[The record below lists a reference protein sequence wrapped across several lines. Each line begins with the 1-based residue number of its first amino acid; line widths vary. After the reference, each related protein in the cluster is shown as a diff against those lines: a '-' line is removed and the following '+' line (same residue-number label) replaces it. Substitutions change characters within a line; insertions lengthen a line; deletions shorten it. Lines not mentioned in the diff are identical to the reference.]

1 MIMVHAHAIAPR
13 HVETTAARPNYITT
27 ADGTEL
33 FYRDWGR
40 GRPLLFLSGWTLNSA
55 MWGYQMHPLAAQGF
69 RCVAYDRRGHGLS
82 SDPGC
87 GYDYDT
93 LADDLAALIEALDL
107 RDVVVVAHSFSSAE
121 IVRYLTRHGDKR
133 ISGVLMLA
141 PAAIPFLI
149 KTDDNPSGIP
159 SEWLLANET
168 ELKDDFS
175 GWAERRSQAYFAH
188 QGSRGVTDATLSMM
202 NQATYQAAIELADI
216 QATTDFRPE
225 LVGIKTPMLF
235 IHGDADASIPLE
247 VTSKPACDL
256 FENARLVIYKDAPHG
271 LYFTHKVQLNRDIA
285 DFASSVQ
292 RA

>member
-1 MIMVHAHAIAPR
+1 MVHAHAIAPR
-13 HVETTAARPNYITT
+13 STETPFARPNYVTT

-33 FYRDWGR
+33 FYRDWGK
-40 GRPLLFLSGWTLNSA
+40 GKTLLFLAGWTVNSA
-55 MWGYQMHPLAAQGF
+55 MWGYQMQPLAAQGF

-82 SDPGC
+82 SDPGR

-93 LADDLAALIEALDL
+93 LADDLATLIEALDL
-107 RDVVVVAHSFSSAE
+107 QDVVVVAHSFSSAE

-133 ISGVLMLA
+133 IAGVLMLA

-149 KTDDNPSGIP
+149 KTSDNPSGIP

-168 ELKDDFS
+168 ELKEDFS
-175 GWAERRSQAYFAH
+175 GWAERRSQAYFAS
-188 QGSRGVTDATLSMM
+188 QGSRGIIDATLAMM

-247 VTSKPACDL
+247 VTSKPACDSL
-256 FENARLVIYKDAPHG
+256 ENARLVIYRDAPHG
-271 LYFTHKVQLNRDIA
+271 LYFTHKVQLNQDIA
-285 DFASSVQ
+285 DFASSVW

>member
-1 MIMVHAHAIAPR
+1 MPIH
-13 HVETTAARPNYITT
+13 TTR
-27 ADGTEL
+27 DGTQIY
-33 FYRDWGR
+33 YRDWGK

-82 SDPGC
+82 SDPGR

-168 ELKDDFS
+168 ELKEDFS

-188 QGSRGVTDATLSMM
+188 QGSRGIIDATLAMM

-216 QATTDFRPE
+216 QATTDFRPD

-256 FENARLVIYKDAPHG
+256 LENARLVIYKDAPHG
-271 LYFTHKVQLNRDIA
+271 LYFTHKFQLNRDIA
-285 DFASSVQ
+285 DFASGVQ